1 MYGNVQTFGPWIRR
15 VNNVAVDLYFTQHT
29 QMRVSRY
36 RQIRNID
43 LFEIEPFASLLVVK
57 YYHNL
62 TRVTAHR
69 LYFNAAAA
77 SEQVSL

>member
-15 VNNVAVDLYFTQHT
+15 ADNVAVDLYLTQHT
-29 QMRVSRY
+29 QMRVRRD
-36 RQIRNID
+36 RQIRSID

-57 YYHNL
+57 YNHNL
-62 TRVTAHR
+62 TRVTAQR
-69 LYFNAAAA
+69 LYLNAAAA